1 MTQCIG
7 KILSGV
13 CAVGVIVK
21 ANASGASK
29 AIVVKSASDLPEL
42 AQRRSEALYLQH
54 TGAGQAIL
62 YLEQDQ
68 GRKLAI
74 LDVTDPA
81 NIRAVG
87 QASINAPSP
96 YTFVQDMDESAV
108 IIHYRNRLGFA
119 VINFK
124 NYKQSALK
132 NEPDYLHPVNAGSY
146 GSNGVLMVCSNNSTA
161 AAGDTQYEVV
171 SISDPASSKPLAT
184 IPAVIQRVDREQT
197 GTIFLL
203 TDSGLTVVRC
213 LAAEREHQIVVQ
225 QKNEN

>member
-1 MTQCIG
+1 VA
-7 KILSGV
+7 V
-13 CAVGVIVK
+13 CAVAIIVQ

-29 AIVVKSASDLPEL
+29 AIVVESASDLPEL
-42 AQRRSEALYLQH
+42 AQRPSEAMYLQH
-54 TGAGQAIL
+54 TVAGQAIL

-96 YTFVQDMDESAV
+96 FTFVQDMDDSTV
-108 IIHYRNRLGFA
+108 LIDYRNHLGFA
-119 VINFK
+119 VISFK
-124 NYKQSALK
+124 NYKHPALK
-132 NEPDYLHPVNAGSY
+132 NEPDYLHPANAESY
-146 GSNGVLMVCSNNSTA
+146 GSNGVLMVSSNHSTA

-171 SISDPASSKPLAT
+171 SIPDPASPKPLAT
-184 IPAVIQRVDREQT
+184 IPAVIQRLDREQT
-197 GTIFLL
+197 GTIVLL

-213 LAAEREHQIVVQ
+213 LAAEPEHQIAAQ